1 MILHGKEDVA
11 VSLDGMF
18 LLDFEIIIEGAY
30 IHSNGSDYFKKIN
43 ATPMKVMDV
52 V

>member
-18 LLDFEIIIEGAY
+18 LLDFVIIIEGAY
-30 IHSNGSDYFKKIN
+30 IRSDGADYIDKVN
-43 ATPMKVMDV
+43 ATPMKAVNV